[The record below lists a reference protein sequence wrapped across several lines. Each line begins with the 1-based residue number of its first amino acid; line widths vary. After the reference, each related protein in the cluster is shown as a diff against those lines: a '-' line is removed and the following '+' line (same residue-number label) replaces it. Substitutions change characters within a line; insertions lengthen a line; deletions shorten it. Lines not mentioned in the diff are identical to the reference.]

1 MSKNKKTKIAIKNPK
16 RILIILTIIIMLMLL
31 LVIKNNKIKE
41 KTELSIIIN
50 NEDVTHTLENEIV
63 IKDDV
68 QYLSFEDIK
77 KCLDKNIYMEDDI
90 IILSSDKKI
99 GVLNFE
105 NNQIEINGSKVNIK
119 SKPYKNEGGVIY
131 IPISEL
137 QSVYEME
144 YTYIPEHKNIII
156 DNYYKKL
163 EKAYLKKNQFILK
176 EKKSSADK
184 LEKIAKGNWVIYV
197 SEEDGWAK
205 VRSQNGNLGYVK
217 MNSLTNFVTQRD
229 ALENVSAE
237 LDDNATFQKDI
248 SKKNIQKYENRKTI
262 IEELLLDA
270 ITNKKSCVKII
281 YNKDKQSNEYKR
293 FILEATA
300 ILKESGITIIEE

>member
-1 MSKNKKTKIAIKNPK
+1 
-16 RILIILTIIIMLMLL
+16 
-31 LVIKNNKIKE
+31 
-41 KTELSIIIN
+41 
-50 NEDVTHTLENEIV
+50 
-63 IKDDV
+63 
-68 QYLSFEDIK
+68 
-77 KCLDKNIYMEDDI
+77 MEDDI

-184 LEKIAKGNWVIYV
+184 LEKVTKGNWVIYV

-262 IEELLLDA
+262 IEELLVDA

-293 FILEATA
+293 FILESTA

>member
-105 NNQIEINGSKVNIK
+105 NNQIEINGSKVKIK

-293 FILEATA
+293 FILESTA